1 MPVRPYADLAVASRS
16 PYSAEDLVADAELPL
31 VAVDVTGCDV
41 DAGVLA
47 DLAALPVVTV
57 AVSDDPR
64 TSSGAGLA
72 SFDVLLAA
80 GGPPDGEPGRG
91 PDAGHD
97 GAGPAGGWVQ
107 PPEGLGAALDQLEAR
122 VAAGPQ
128 ASVVL
133 VQLLRLSARLGV
145 SDALVAESLAYST
158 LQAGP
163 EFARWLDTRP
173 APPPPDPG
181 GEPPLVLERHGDEV
195 RVRFD
200 RPEVHNAFG
209 LVVRD
214 ALVEVLGLVAADPT
228 ITTVHL
234 SGHGPSFCSGGDLRE
249 FGLLTDPTSAHLVRT
264 GRSAARWLHRV
275 AERVQVHLHGACI
288 GAGIELAAFAHR
300 VEADPGTTIALPEV
314 GMGLVPG
321 AGGTVSLP
329 RRIGRSR
336 SAYLGLSGQTIDAPT
351 AHAWGLI
358 DRIIDSP

>member
-1 MPVRPYADLAVASRS
+1 MRTWRSRSRS
-16 PYSAEDLVADAELPL
+16 PYAAEDLVAGAQVPL
-31 VAVDVTGCDV
+31 VVVDTTGCDV

-64 TSSGAGLA
+64 TSTGAGMA

-80 GGPPDGEPGRG
+80 GLPPDGG
-91 PDAGHD
+91 PDKGPDSGPDSGRD
-97 GAGPAGGWVQ
+97 GTGTAGGWVQ
-107 PPEGLGAALDQLEAR
+107 HPEGLAAALDQLEAR
-122 VAAGPQ
+122 VAASPQ

-145 SDALVAESLAYST
+145 EDALVAESLAYST

-173 APPPPDPG
+173 APPPPDLG

-195 RVRFD
+195 QIRFD
-200 RPEVHNAFG
+200 RPAVHNAFG
-209 LVVRD
+209 LGVRD
-214 ALVEVLGLVAADPT
+214 ALVEALGLVAADDT
-228 ITTVHL
+228 ITAVRI

-264 GRSAARWLHRV
+264 GRSAARWMHRV
-275 AERVQVHLHGACI
+275 AERVQVDLHGACI

-329 RRIGRSR
+329 RRIGLPR
-336 SAYLGLSGQTIDAPT
+336 SAYLCLSGRTIDAPT

-358 DRIIDSP
+358 DGVIDSP